1 MLTCCLHGNHPS
13 CLAESTAAPPTQP
26 LVGRVGQPAAPPVP
40 RVGSAPN
47 AALLGGGP
55 GPSAPLGNGGG
66 AGGAAGGSSG
76 SLAGAGSAP
85 QEDPSKYA
93 FYNIK
98 RYRGLFNVDTGDV
111 LSRLLHAVLL
121 FFRGDFLQH
130 VGGNPDL

>member
-1 MLTCCLHGNHPS
+1 M
-13 CLAESTAAPPTQP
+13 
-26 LVGRVGQPAAPPVP
+26 P
-40 RVGSAPN
+40 RVGSAAD

-55 GPSAPLGNGGG
+55 GPSAPLGG
-66 AGGAAGGSSG
+66 AGGAGGSSG
-76 SLAGAGSAP
+76 SLAGAGSAAA

-98 RYRGLFNVDTGDV
+98 RYRSMFNVDTSDV

-121 FFRGDFLQH
+121 FFKGDFLQH